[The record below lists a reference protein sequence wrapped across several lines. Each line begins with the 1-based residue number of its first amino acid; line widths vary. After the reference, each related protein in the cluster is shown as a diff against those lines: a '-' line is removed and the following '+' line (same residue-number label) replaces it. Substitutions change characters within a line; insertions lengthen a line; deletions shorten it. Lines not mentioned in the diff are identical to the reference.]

1 MKEYTQKIHLYLG
14 RHKDTEAAESM
25 SKATKWE
32 KKFIGIRTT
41 DLSNIFKALFT
52 TYPLPKYEDTKG
64 IIREFF
70 AMEER
75 EYLYFAIELFAK
87 RRKMWSKTDIVFV
100 ESLIL
105 TQPGWDTTEYIAID
119 LVSHFYEMFPKVT
132 LEFLESW
139 SASKSPWLKAT
150 AIMFQRKMKDKT
162 DKELLGRFISENL
175 GTDDEIVNKAIG
187 SALRDYSKTN
197 HKWVL
202 ETVVRNSEKMNK
214 KTKQEAIKWID
225 SKGLIK

>member
-1 MKEYTQKIHLYLG
+1 MKEYTQQIQLYLG
-14 RHKDTEAAESM
+14 RHKDTEVAERM

-41 DLSNIFKALFT
+41 EFKNIFKALFT
-52 TYPLPKYEDTKG
+52 AYPLPKYEDTKG

-87 RRKMWSKTDIVFV
+87 RMKMWKKTDIVFI

-105 TQPGWDTTEYIAID
+105 TQPGWDTTEYIAIE
-119 LVSHFYEMFPKVT
+119 LVAHFYEMFPRVT

-139 SASKSPWLKAT
+139 SASKNPWLKAT

-162 DKELLGRFISENL
+162 DKEILGRFISENL
-175 GTDDEIVNKAIG
+175 GTTDEIVNRAIG
-187 SALRDYSKTN
+187 SALRDYSKSN
-197 HKWVL
+197 HEWVL
-202 ETVVRNSEKMNK
+202 EYVVRYSEKMNK